1 MNITIFQGFLAVLS
15 EVFFALIPL
24 LVFFIFFQIFFLR
37 LSRRKVID
45 TLVGFVLTFIG
56 LSLFLQGVN
65 IGFLPTGEMMGERL
79 GALNSQWLLIPIG
92 FVLGFFATYAEPAV
106 TILIHQVEKVSA
118 GYIPQRILLYTVS
131 IGVGLSMALSMV
143 RILLG
148 ISLWY
153 FILPGYLLVFWLAK
167 NSSKLF
173 TAIAFDSGGIVTGP
187 MIATFLL
194 AMFVGI
200 ATVIDGRDPM
210 IDGFGMIALVA
221 LAPIL
226 SVLVLGRLYKQNGGS
241 DDA

>member
-226 SVLVLGRLYKQNGGS
+226 SVLVLGRLNKQNGGS